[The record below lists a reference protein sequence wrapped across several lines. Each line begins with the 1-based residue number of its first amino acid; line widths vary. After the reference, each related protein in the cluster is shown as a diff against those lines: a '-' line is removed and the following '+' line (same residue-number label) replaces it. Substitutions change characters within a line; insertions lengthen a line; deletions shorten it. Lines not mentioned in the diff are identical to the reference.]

1 MRENDRL
8 LRTAQYTG
16 GPEENAAKNTGEKG
30 PDRQPTA
37 QNTHNGRLKD
47 ALFRV
52 IDDTELSSGWPTTT
66 D

>member
-1 MRENDRL
+1 VRENDRH

-37 QNTHNGRLKD
+37 QNTHS
-47 ALFRV
+47 V
-52 IDDTELSSGWPTTT
+52 ELDGLPPF
-66 D
+66 